1 MAGSRLINSGSMLLC
16 PHGGSVRIAATGY
29 SARQPDGSIPA
40 KATDAFTIAG
50 CPFVVGSRPS
60 PCIQVKWVVT
70 NAAEKIDG
78 QPSLNA
84 QSSGLCLGSSGDA
97 QGPVTILRV

>member
-1 MAGSRLINSGSMLLC
+1 MPGSRLINSGSTLLC

-29 SARQPDGSIPA
+29 SARQLDGSIPA
-40 KATDAFTIAG
+40 KATDAFTISG

-60 PCIQVKWVVT
+60 PCTRVNWIVT
-70 NAAEKIDG
+70 NAAEQIDG

-84 QSSGLCLGSSGDA
+84 QSMGMCLSAFGGP
-97 QGPVTILRV
+97 QGPVTIVRV

>member
-16 PHGGSVRIAATGY
+16 PHGGPVRIAATGY

-70 NAAEKIDG
+70 NVAEKIDG

-84 QSSGLCLGSSGDA
+84 QSTGLCMGSSGDP
-97 QGPVTILRV
+97 QGPVTIMRV

>member
-1 MAGSRLINSGSMLLC
+1 MAGSRLINSGSTLLC
-16 PHGGSVRIAATGY
+16 PHGGSVRIATTGY
-29 SARQPDGSIPA
+29 SARQTDGSIPV

-60 PCIQVKWVVT
+60 PCIRVKWVVT
-70 NAAEKIDG
+70 NEAEATDG

-84 QSSGLCLGSSGDA
+84 RSTGVCLGGP
-97 QGPVTILRV
+97 QGPATIVRV